1 MSLHCLCICIPVG
14 SGKVGGSV
22 PLPSGSSGGEVVA
35 GYVNRELYRE
45 YSKNIGGMYDLNC

>member
-35 GYVNRELYRE
+35 GYVNRELYKE
-45 YSKNIGGMYDLNC
+45 YSKNIDGMCD